1 MPSKNPDR
9 AKALANSYSEAT
21 AWLVEQHKDEFN
33 AKRREILRDKYEVD
47 WSPPLTQEQ
56 KDEAALAEILKRSPG
71 LAERLA
77 VQNMSLEPKQGAG
90 EPNVEPTD
98 PHS

>member
-1 MPSKNPDR
+1 MPSKNPER

-21 AWLVEQHKDEFN
+21 AWLIEQHKDEFN
-33 AKRREILRDKYEVD
+33 ARRREILQSKYHVE

-56 KDEAALAEILKRSPG
+56 KDEQALAELLQRNPA
-71 LAERLA
+71 LAERLVEKVSA
-77 VQNMSLEPKQGAG
+77 DKSGSEPTIK
-90 EPNVEPTD
+90 PTD

>member
-1 MPSKNPDR
+1 MPSKNPER

-21 AWLVEQHKDEFN
+21 AWLIEQHKDEFN
-33 AKRREILRDKYEVD
+33 ARRREILQSKYHVD

-56 KDEAALAEILKRSPG
+56 KDEQALAELLKRNPALLDSVLKG
-71 LAERLA
+71 RAAAERIPD
-77 VQNMSLEPKQGAG
+77 V
-90 EPNVEPTD
+90 D